1 MEESTLWPQ
10 LVAALAQPGARLALG
25 VGAGAAL
32 AIGLALGL
40 AAARV
45 GAGRARDAFA
55 AVAADALRG
64 NTETFLALAG
74 ERFQRFEESS
84 ETDWDARRKALDD
97 TVSPLREALDRYR
110 VEAHELER
118 VRSERTG
125 ELGNELREL
134 AAQTTRLSNALR
146 GTATR
151 GRWGEL
157 TLRRTAE
164 LAGLSEHC
172 DFAEQVTVAGSDG
185 AQRPDMLVR
194 LPGGREVAVD
204 AKAPLDA
211 YWRASQATADAERD
225 AALADHARSVRRHVD
240 MLAGRDYAS
249 RLERAPDFVVL
260 FLPDE
265 GFLAAAAAR
274 DRTLIEHA
282 LGKSVVLATP
292 ATLYALLG
300 AVARGW
306 RDARLE
312 ANTREVL
319 VHARELDDRL
329 AVFLEHLVKVGANLG
344 RSVEAYNKAVGSLE
358 SRVLPQT
365 RRMRELGAEGS
376 RPLEAPEPIALAV
389 RAAASEP

>member
-1 MEESTLWPQ
+1 MTVFQHWPE
-10 LVAALAQPGARLALG
+10 LLALAAALALG
-25 VGAGAAL
+25 F
-32 AIGLALGL
+32 ALGL
-40 AAARV
+40 AAARA
-45 GAGRARDAFA
+45 GAGRSREAFKA
-55 AVAADALRG
+55 LAADALRD
-64 NTETFLALAG
+64 NTDTFLALAG

-84 ETDWDARRKALDD
+84 ETDWDTRRKALDD
-97 TVSPLREALDRYR
+97 TVAPLREALDRYR

-118 VRSERTG
+118 ARSQRTG
-125 ELGNELREL
+125 ELGSELREL
-134 AAQTTRLSNALR
+134 AAQTSRLSDALR
-146 GTATR
+146 GSAAR

-172 DFAEQVTVAGSDG
+172 DFAEQVTLGGGNG

-194 LPGGREVAVD
+194 LPGGRELAVD

-211 YWRASQATADAERD
+211 YWRASQASADAERD
-225 AALADHARSVRRHVD
+225 AALDEHARSVRRHVD
-240 MLAGRDYAS
+240 ALAGRDYAT

-265 GFLAAAAAR
+265 GFLAAAASR
-274 DRTLIEHA
+274 DRALIEHA
-282 LGKSVVLATP
+282 LGKGVVLATP

-319 VHARELDDRL
+319 VHARELDERL
-329 AVFLEHLVKVGANLG
+329 ARFVEHLGKIGANLA
-344 RSVEAYNKAVGSLE
+344 RSVEAYNSAVGSLE

-365 RRMRELGAEGS
+365 RRMRELGAEGA
-376 RPLEAPEPIALAV
+376 RPLAAPEPVAIAV
-389 RAAASEP
+389 RATGGDVTA

>member
-1 MEESTLWPQ
+1 MAESQLWPQ
-10 LVAALAQPGARLALG
+10 LAVACAALAVGFALG
-25 VGAGAAL
+25 F
-32 AIGLALGL
+32 
-40 AAARV
+40 AAARA
-45 GAGRARDAFA
+45 GAGRAREAFA
-55 AVAADALRG
+55 SLAAAALRG
-64 NTETFLALAG
+64 NNEMFLALAG

-84 ETDWDARRKALDD
+84 EIDWDTRRKALDD
-97 TVSPLREALDRYR
+97 TVAPLREALDRYR

-118 VRSERTG
+118 TRSERTG
-125 ELGNELREL
+125 ELGSELREL
-134 AAQTTRLSNALR
+134 AAQTSRLNDALR
-146 GTATR
+146 GSAAR

-172 DFAEQVTVAGSDG
+172 DFAEQVAIGIPG
-185 AQRPDMLVR
+185 AAQRPDMLVR

-211 YWRASQATADAERD
+211 YWRASQASADAERD
-225 AALADHARSVRRHVD
+225 AALDDHARAVRRHVD
-240 MLAGRDYAS
+240 ALAGRDYAA
-249 RLERAPDFVVL
+249 RLERAPAFVVL

-274 DRTLIEHA
+274 DRALIEHA
-282 LGKSVVLATP
+282 LSKGVVIATP

-312 ANTREVL
+312 DNTREVL
-319 VHARELDDRL
+319 RHARELDERL
-329 AVFLEHLVKVGANLG
+329 ALFVDHLAKVGTALG
-344 RSVEAYNKAVGSLE
+344 RSVEAYNRAVGSLE

-376 RPLEAPEPIALAV
+376 RSLAVPEPIALAARRPATETDPPTPV
-389 RAAASEP
+389 DWTAVD

>member
-1 MEESTLWPQ
+1 MTVFQHWPE
-10 LVAALAQPGARLALG
+10 LLAL
-25 VGAGAAL
+25 GAAL
-32 AIGLALGL
+32 ALGFALGL
-40 AAARV
+40 AAARA
-45 GAGRARDAFA
+45 GAGRSREAFKA
-55 AVAADALRG
+55 LAADALRD
-64 NTETFLALAG
+64 NTDTFLALAG

-84 ETDWDARRKALDD
+84 ETDWDTRRKALDD
-97 TVSPLREALDRYR
+97 TVAPLREALDRYR

-118 VRSERTG
+118 ARSQRTG
-125 ELGNELREL
+125 ELGSELREL
-134 AAQTTRLSNALR
+134 AAQTSRLSDALR
-146 GTATR
+146 GSAAR

-172 DFAEQVTVAGSDG
+172 DFAEQVTLGGGNG

-194 LPGGREVAVD
+194 LPGGRELAVD

-211 YWRASQATADAERD
+211 YWRASQASADAERD
-225 AALADHARSVRRHVD
+225 AALDEHARSVRRHVD
-240 MLAGRDYAS
+240 ALAGRDYAT

-274 DRTLIEHA
+274 DRDLIDHA
-282 LGKSVVLATP
+282 LGKGVVLATP

-319 VHARELDDRL
+319 VHARELDERL
-329 AVFLEHLVKVGANLG
+329 ARFVEHLGKIGANLA
-344 RSVEAYNKAVGSLE
+344 RSVEAYNTAVGSLE

-365 RRMRELGAEGS
+365 RRMRELGAEGA
-376 RPLEAPEPIALAV
+376 RPLAAPEPVAIAV
-389 RAAASEP
+389 RATGGDVTA